1 VKTKDHHFTNAN
13 CELFYFK
20 FSSYIFKLKI
30 NLGIFGPKKSQMND
44 ICFKLLSTVIVISKC
59 SWNTSYDE
67 KWKQLKTLAFDQN
80 YLKWPFVMIVRFF
93 IWIEKSFLIEKNIF
107 FKIPLEYLK
116 CNKDVCRNSNI
127 FKDEICNKVNP
138 GRYFWLTTSNLFS
151 YRSKTFRQ
159 SDKFK
164 V

>member
-67 KWKQLKTLAFDQN
+67 KWKQLKTLALDQN

-107 FKIPLEYLK
+107 SKSHL
-116 CNKDVCRNSNI
+116 NI
-127 FKDEICNKVNP
+127 WSQSRCYVRQFFLRQFILI
-138 GRYFWLTTSNLFS
+138 YFDSFLIF
-151 YRSKTFRQ
+151 F
-159 SDKFK
+159 D
-164 V
+164 